1 MAKAAGGELHT
12 GCEAELGVAGKL
24 GVGSTVL
31 EKVLEGKVSLQRRDE
46 VLGRDTVACARRD
59 ASITGFRTGGE
70 RLLTGLVEENG
81 NIAI

>member
-24 GVGSTVL
+24 GVGSAVL

-46 VLGRDTVACARRD
+46 VLGRDTVACVQMGSGHVPRARGKAD
-59 ASITGFRTGGE
+59 APASSKRTG
-70 RLLTGLVEENG
+70 T
-81 NIAI
+81 